1 MLLLIL
7 LISLAV
13 FLIQGRIEKKEG
25 SNLVSKYYSL
35 PVTTKKRVH
44 IVLMLSPFT
53 EQIIEKILK
62 QTERSDM
69 ISIIVPEQYESQIK
83 NGKSN
88 FCKLVQDTC
97 LVQVSGGYGMLA
109 KEKNKGAVIVFVKN
123 KPNIFLLP
131 DTLKKIVAETEITS
145 LSIINF
151 HDAVVMKNSINI
163 NVNEAYKV
171 KNNF

>member
-1 MLLLIL
+1 MLLIIL

-13 FLIQGRIEKKEG
+13 FLITQGKEG
-25 SNLVSKYYSL
+25 RSTNLVSKYYSL

-44 IVLMLSPFT
+44 IVLTLSPFT
-53 EQIIEKILK
+53 NQIIEKILK

-83 NGKSN
+83 NGTSN

-109 KEKNKGAVIVFVKN
+109 KEKGKGTIIVFVKD
-123 KPNIFLLP
+123 KPNIFLFP
-131 DTLKKIVAETEITS
+131 DTLKKIVTETETTS
-145 LSIINF
+145 LPIINF
-151 HDAVVMKNSINI
+151 HDAVVLKNSINLG
-163 NVNEAYKV
+163 VNDAYKV
-171 KNNF
+171 KNIV